1 MFSSNVAKHINAS
14 VHLRKQT
21 MKTNTVGIIG
31 AGAIGQAF
39 AHQLVNAGMNVILSN
54 SRGPD
59 SLAEVVEALGDKARA
74 GTVQQAAEAEIVFIS
89 TNWNRT
95 EAALSGL
102 NWEGRILIDA
112 TNPVL
117 LPGYTLAD
125 LGGKN
130 SSQRVSEWAAG
141 ARVVKAFNTLLA
153 NVLAQDP
160 SQSGGRRVVFMSGDH
175 ADAKADVEE
184 LATRMGFASIDLG
197 GLEMG
202 GYLQQFPGGP
212 LPALNLVKLA

>member
-1 MFSSNVAKHINAS
+1 
-14 VHLRKQT
+14 

-39 AHQLVNAGMNVILSN
+39 AHQLVNAGVNVILSN

-59 SLAEVVEALGDKARA
+59 SLAEVIEALGDKARA

-95 EAALSGL
+95 EAALSGV

-130 SSQRVSEWAAG
+130 SSQRVSEWAVG

-160 SQSGGRRVVFMSGDH
+160 SQSGGRRVVFISGDH
-175 ADAKADVEE
+175 ADGAVVVEDWLVVGFGVVHLFSLVGSVCLCGHFQYSIRE
-184 LATRMGFASIDLG
+184 VLTSKPARNILATSLRPHL
-197 GLEMG
+197 L
-202 GYLQQFPGGP
+202 
-212 LPALNLVKLA
+212 